1 MTVKECLAQA
11 YRLLG
16 YTDTV
21 GSALQK
27 QAVGLADQIAAE
39 LWYAATDAAYI
50 PLTSPAQVVPLPD
63 QTVRTVLPYGVAM
76 LIAQVQ
82 GDADNQAVFAALYD
96 GRRSLACQQSGRV
109 EDRLPE
115 VSE

>member
-21 GSALQK
+21 GDALQK
-27 QAVGLADQIAAE
+27 QAVGLVDQITAE
-39 LWYAATDAAYI
+39 LWYAVTEATYV

-63 QTVRTVLPYGVAM
+63 RTARTVLPYGVAM

-96 GRRSLACQQSGRV
+96 GRRSLACTQSGRV
-109 EDRLPE
+109 TDGLPE